1 MMPAIDTSELKKRPP
16 SDEKVFSS
24 FFMQYGYLVVC
35 CRSVDNGELN
45 MEVEDFVWFIVL
57 CTDMRNLEN

>member
-1 MMPAIDTSELKKRPP
+1 MPAIDVSELKKRPP
-16 SDEKVFSS
+16 SDEKVFSCL
-24 FFMQYGYLVVC
+24 FMQYGYLVVC

-57 CTDMRNLEN
+57 CTDMRNLGN